1 MGRQA
6 QRQLSEFTLSSSVV
20 SDASCKVRWKFIL
33 SNSLGSFHNDFLE
46 LGNYILKLLAEPVGS
61 VAPKVDVKDRITW
74 LDKPQGQA
82 LNLLCPAQS
91 YPMPAYRY

>member
-1 MGRQA
+1 M
-6 QRQLSEFTLSSSVV
+6 
-20 SDASCKVRWKFIL
+20 
-33 SNSLGSFHNDFLE
+33 
-46 LGNYILKLLAEPVGS
+46 LAEPVGS

-91 YPMPAYRY
+91 YPMPAYRYQNRPIPFYFGQFSLSILSWFVLLIS